1 MWNNTSF
8 GILLLE
14 LFALSLF
21 LMGYFQVKTTFED
34 INEVESSN
42 DKPMKIILLLVDA
55 LRIDLFANKNFTFY
69 QNMKENQE
77 EYQILYYGISSTP
90 TATQLNLQSI
100 TTGNFPAFIDFGSNM
115 AAQELKE
122 DNVIY
127 SMKRNNKK
135 LALLG
140 DDTWFHMF
148 PKSFD
153 YKFVSESFDVRDL
166 DSDDNII
173 INNIED
179 LIKENKYDF
188 IVGHLLGIDH
198 SGHSYNDSNQALW
211 NKQQQYSD
219 LLYKIYNQMDNQTIL
234 FVVGDHGMSQDGNH
248 GGDSPYEVSSTIYAI
263 NKQYKFNKKLF
274 DQAINSQ
281 QYINQQLIDR
291 NLYIRQ
297 IYSINLAPTIS
308 YLMGSS
314 LPYSNMG
321 AILTEMVNTKEQQE
335 NSCKENLIQIINYL
349 SKLAKVQ
356 GSININ
362 LQQYEQNLQS
372 KQFKCQQIQEIIKE
386 LQFELKEN
394 VKTYDYTL
402 LFLGLSMMVI
412 LFAFHILKQSEYLFN
427 KQFSNQQQYIFYR
440 LEFFVLIIPAA
451 ILIDLIFSHSS
462 SIKFIS
468 FYLILAILKQILQP
482 LTQMQNIRV
491 ILTKVISPLPHY
503 RQYFMIFANIITQ
516 IGIQVLSVNRQIVSS
531 SNIFGTL
538 LNIFIILFIT
548 QFKLIKQIHYVLLA
562 LGLLILAEQYNL
574 PQESKKPF
582 SPLTIVSINFIFESF
597 WIKFVLP
604 IIFLQK
610 ILYKL
615 NFKIYFYIF
624 LGLAQF
630 IHFYNN
636 CPIFN
641 NILNQIFEGH
651 LRIITIY
658 LPMLLYISSLAMIFI
673 FRDFSYFFLIIL
685 TVSGKQGMMI
695 YCCLFYSVHYLTKFY
710 MCIDRAWLPPVAG
723 ATIQLMLNYSWFC
736 LGHRMSFSNVKFQ
749 DALIGSESFNV
760 VFNTTLLI
768 ISIFGVFATINII
781 KNITLQILV
790 DEQSLQ
796 QKFPIQ
802 QFNNRII
809 DFLII
814 VQFSQVTFAALH
826 NMLNLYHQNIIE
838 LFAQRIIYE
847 SIIFTIVILVR
858 LFNTIFEK
866 TICQKQ
872 YEFYFQPYQK
882 LSNEIKDKNKE

>member
-8 GILLLE
+8 GILILE

-34 INEVESSN
+34 INEIESSN
-42 DKPMKIILLLVDA
+42 DKPMKIILILVDA

-69 QNMKENQE
+69 QDMKENKE

-100 TTGNFPAFIDFGSNM
+100 TTGNFPSFIDFGSNM

-173 INNIED
+173 INNIEE
-179 LIKENKYDF
+179 LIKEDKYDF

-219 LLYKIYNQMDNQTIL
+219 LLYKIYNQMDNNTIL

-248 GGDSPYEVSSTIYAI
+248 GGDSPYEISSTIYAI
-263 NKQYKFNKKLF
+263 NKQYKFNKNLF
-274 DQAINSQ
+274 DQVINNQ

-291 NLYIRQ
+291 NLYVRQ

-308 YLMGSS
+308 YLMGISI
-314 LPYSNMG
+314 PFSNMG
-321 AILTEMVNTKEQQE
+321 SILTEMINTKEKQE
-335 NSCKENLIQIINYL
+335 NSCKENLIQIMNYL
-349 SKLAKVQ
+349 NKLVKSQ

-362 LQQYEQNLQS
+362 LQQYEQQIQS
-372 KQFKCQQIQEIIKE
+372 QKLKCQYIQNIIKD
-386 LQFELKEN
+386 LQFEIKEK

-402 LFLGLSMMVI
+402 LFLGLSMMFI
-412 LFAFHILKQSEYLFN
+412 LFAFHIIKQSEYLFN
-427 KQFSNQQQYIFYR
+427 KQFSNQYNYIFYR
-440 LEFFVLIIPAA
+440 LEFLIIIIPIA
-451 ILIDLIFSHSS
+451 ILIDLMFSHSF

-468 FYLILAILKQILQP
+468 LYLILAILKQILQP
-482 LTQMQNIRV
+482 LTQMQNIRL
-491 ILTKVISPLPHY
+491 IITKIINPLPHY

-516 IGIQVLSVNRQIVSS
+516 IGIQVLSINRQIVSS

-538 LNIFIILFIT
+538 LNILIILLIT
-548 QFKLIKQIHYVLLA
+548 QFRLIKQIQYVLLA
-562 LGLLILAEQYNL
+562 LFLLIFAEQYNL
-574 PQESKKPF
+574 PQESNKPL
-582 SPLTIVSINFIFESF
+582 SPLIIITINIILESF
-597 WIKFVLP
+597 WIKFILP
-604 IIFLQK
+604 IILMQK

-615 NFKIYFYIF
+615 NFKICFYVF
-624 LGLAQF
+624 LGLAQL

-636 CPIFN
+636 CSVFN
-641 NILNQIFEGH
+641 NILNQLFDSH

-658 LPMLLYISSLAMIFI
+658 LPMLLYICSLVMIII

-710 MCIDRAWLPPVAG
+710 LQIDKAWLPPIAG
-723 ATIQLMLNYSWFC
+723 ATIQLILNYSWFC

-781 KNITLQILV
+781 KNITLQILIK
-790 DEQSLQ
+790 EQSLQ

-802 QFNNRII
+802 QLNYRII
-809 DFLII
+809 DFVII
-814 VQFSQVTFAALH
+814 VQFSQVTFKALH
-826 NMLNLYHQNIIE
+826 NILNLYHQNIID

-847 SIIFTIVILVR
+847 SIFFTIIVLVR

-866 TICQKQ
+866 IICQKQ
-872 YEFYFQPYQK
+872 QEFYFQPYQK
-882 LSNEIKDKNKE
+882 LPNDIKDKNKE